1 MQERKCMDKDLSC
14 KPNNLDRNVILMQC
28 NTYSQG
34 FAKHTFKKK
43 ICAQKICNSHTFANL

>member
-1 MQERKCMDKDLSC
+1 MDKDLSC

-34 FAKHTFKKK
+34 FATHTFKEKNL
-43 ICAQKICNSHTFANL
+43 CSERICNSHTFVSL